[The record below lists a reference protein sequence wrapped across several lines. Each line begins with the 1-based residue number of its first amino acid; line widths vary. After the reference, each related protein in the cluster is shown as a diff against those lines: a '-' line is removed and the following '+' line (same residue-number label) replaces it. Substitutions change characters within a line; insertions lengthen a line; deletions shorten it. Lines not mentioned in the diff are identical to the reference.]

1 MGLLRANLVSVI
13 YWKLWI
19 VLWDSLKRV
28 FQLTFYFLIL
38 KRLSIDCLMGALF
51 ISRICDQF
59 LVFVIYN
66 FPRYCDK

>member
-1 MGLLRANLVSVI
+1 MKIVEIIDDNSINFLSVGF
-13 YWKLWI
+13 
-19 VLWDSLKRV
+19 V
-28 FQLTFYFLIL
+28 
-38 KRLSIDCLMGALF
+38 CLMGALF